1 MQNGKRTQDE
11 KLDKAL
17 EDTFPGSDPVS
28 ISQPDAR
35 QGAPKQ
41 HGQTAAQSVKDAARA
56 AKDTARTVKNR
67 AADRIGKI
75 KPEYLWLG
83 GAFLLGAA
91 FAIGAFGASRAL
103 PRRSFG
109 DRLLDRGERM
119 QKRVSG
125 RVADMHL
132 KQKLSE
138 LLERLH

>member
-35 QGAPKQ
+35 HGAPKQ
-41 HGQTAAQSVKDAARA
+41 HSQSAAQSVKDTARA
-56 AKDTARTVKNR
+56 VKDTARTVKNR

-83 GAFLLGAA
+83 GAFLLGAV
-91 FAIGAFGASRAL
+91 FAAGALSASRAL

-109 DRLLDRGERM
+109 GRLLDRGERM
-119 QKRVSG
+119 QKRLSG
-125 RVADMHL
+125 GVADLHL
-132 KQKLSE
+132 KQKLSQ
-138 LLERLH
+138 LLDRLQ

>member
-1 MQNGKRTQDE
+1 MQNGNTRED
-11 KLDKAL
+11 KLDSAL
-17 EDTFPGSDPVS
+17 EDSFPGSDPVS
-28 ISQPDAR
+28 MTQPHQR
-35 QGAPKQ
+35 QGTPKQ
-41 HGQTAAQSVKDAARA
+41 HGQTAAQSVKDTVRS

-91 FAIGAFGASRAL
+91 FAVGAFGASRAM

-119 QKRVSG
+119 QKRVSSG
-125 RVADMHL
+125 VSDLHL
-132 KQKLSE
+132 KRKLSK